1 MKTRLLIVLLVL
13 LLLLTLTACG
23 AEKAPAEESET
34 DVVGTVQPEEP
45 PTGPVQPEEAPPED
59 QVPALPPLEGTPL
72 TAEELAR
79 ADEAFNCYEHP
90 SDKAEELGCFFT
102 SSYEDVTE
110 LNLEEFLRYYFTD
123 NHDLTDEDA
132 EEFQALAAL
141 PGFHWD
147 AEDLERWGNVPGG
160 LPVPVHRIPRAAV
173 DKTLETYAGITT
185 ADLKNTNGILYLSDY
200 DSYYNF
206 TSDYGPGSFQPAEGA
221 RDGDTTR
228 LRSESSWWGDG
239 GESVRELTLREEDGR
254 WLIQSFTRLP
264 AGDG

>member
-1 MKTRLLIVLLVL
+1 MKIRLWIL
-13 LLLLTLTACG
+13 LLLSLVLTACG
-23 AEKAPAEESET
+23 AGDVPAKEP
-34 DVVGTVQPEEP
+34 DPPQIVQPEEE
-45 PTGPVQPEEAPPED
+45 QPPET
-59 QVPALPPLEGTPL
+59 VPPDAPEDSAPPPLEGTPL

-79 ADEAFNCYEHP
+79 ANEAFNCYEHP

-132 EEFQALAAL
+132 EEFRALAAL
-141 PGFHWD
+141 PDFPFD
-147 AEDLERWGNVPGG
+147 AESLEAWGNVPSG

-173 DKTLETYAGITT
+173 DKTLETYASITT
-185 ADLKNTNGILYLSDY
+185 ADLKNTNGILYLEDY

-206 TSDYGPGSFQPAEGA
+206 TSDYGPGSFQPAEGV
-221 RDGDTTR
+221 RDGGTVR
-228 LRSESSWWGDG
+228 LRSEPVWGDG
-239 GESVRELTLREEDGR
+239 GEVIQELTLREEDGR
-254 WLIQSFTRLP
+254 WLIQSFTRRP